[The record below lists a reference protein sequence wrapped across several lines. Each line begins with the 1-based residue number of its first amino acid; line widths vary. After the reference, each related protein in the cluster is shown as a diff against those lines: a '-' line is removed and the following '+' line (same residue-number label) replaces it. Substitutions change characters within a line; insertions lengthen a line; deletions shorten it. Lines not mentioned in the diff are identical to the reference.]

1 MNPPDSPLKVAVL
14 ISGRGS
20 NMQALAEQARD
31 FKIVLVAANKPAD
44 GLDIAEQAGI
54 ETCLVNQAN
63 YDSKASHEAALA
75 AAIEASQ
82 ARWICLAGYMAVLSA
97 DFIERFSG
105 RILNIHPSLLPDYK
119 GLHTHQRALADN
131 KKLHG
136 VSVHLVTPELDDGAV
151 IAQMQLP
158 VFNTD
163 TQDSLSQRVLVLE
176 HMLYPMVVNALAS
189 GALQL
194 GDSTVHWQDKSAAHA
209 LLLPEGCH
217 LILG

>member
-1 MNPPDSPLKVAVL
+1 MSSADSPLNIAVL

-20 NMQALAEQARD
+20 NMQALARQARD

-44 GLDIAEQAGI
+44 GLDIAAQAGI
-54 ETCLVNQAN
+54 ETCLVNRSD

-75 AAIEASQ
+75 TAIEASDAQ
-82 ARWICLAGYMAVLSA
+82 WICLAGYMAVLSA

-105 RILNIHPSLLPDYK
+105 RIINIHPSLLPDYK
-119 GLHTHQRALADN
+119 GLHTHQRALDDHQA
-131 KKLHG
+131 LHG

-158 VFNTD
+158 VFSAD
-163 TQDSLSQRVLVLE
+163 TPDSLSQRVLVLE
-176 HMLYPMVVNALAS
+176 HLLYPMVINALGS

-194 GDSTVHWQDKSAAHA
+194 GDGNVQWQDKSIAQP
-209 LLLPEGCH
+209 LTLPEGCH
-217 LILG
+217 LIFG